1 MNELENTI
9 TQVIEENYIPFEWSD
24 KVKKELQDISLDKN
38 LPRKDLTKVPFITI
52 DGADAKDFDD
62 AVYCSI
68 NKKSYCLSVAIADV
82 AEIVK
87 LKTAINDEAFKRGTS
102 IYFPSKVIPMLPE
115 KISNNLCSLV
125 PNEIRNVLVCEI
137 NFDFDG
143 ELMSYNFLE
152 ARIKS
157 HQRITYNEVEKYLKN
172 NSPSMSRNVK
182 DSIDNLRDLT
192 KKLLL
197 LRNKRQALEIN
208 GQEPILKINDEG
220 KVESIGLPSQLFA
233 HQMIEEAMLSA
244 NVCAANFMNKHYKF
258 GVYRVHE
265 EPESLKLESL
275 KNFFS
280 VKGYSKS
287 FKKDALGVVE
297 QCLSHAKKQQLNKIF
312 QTVVLQSLKRAEYS
326 TKEVGHFGLQLDRY
340 SHFTSPI
347 RRYPDLM
354 THRLIKNILNK
365 EGLKINKDQ
374 IEEDCSEMSDLER
387 NAEKSSRQV
396 TQQMIC
402 HYLKKHVGE
411 QFNAVVTGMADF
423 GLFAE
428 IDNFFVSGLIH
439 VTDLPGDRYFHDK
452 DANILRGRKTGRVYK
467 LGQNIMVTIANVS
480 PEERKITLVPER
492 IVKGKKK

>member
-1 MNELENTI
+1 
-9 TQVIEENYIPFEWSD
+9 
-24 KVKKELQDISLDKN
+24 
-38 LPRKDLTKVPFITI
+38 
-52 DGADAKDFDD
+52 
-62 AVYCSI
+62 
-68 NKKSYCLSVAIADV
+68 
-82 AEIVK
+82 
-87 LKTAINDEAFKRGTS
+87 
-102 IYFPSKVIPMLPE
+102 MLPE

-157 HQRITYNEVEKYLKN
+157 HQRATYNEVEKYLKN

-182 DSIDNLRDLT
+182 GSIDNLRDLT

-208 GQEPILKINDEG
+208 GQEPILKINDAG